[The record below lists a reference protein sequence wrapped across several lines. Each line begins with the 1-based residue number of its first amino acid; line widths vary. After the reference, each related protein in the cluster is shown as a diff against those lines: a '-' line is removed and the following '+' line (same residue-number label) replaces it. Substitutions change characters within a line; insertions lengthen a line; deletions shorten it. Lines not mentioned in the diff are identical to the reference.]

1 MFKSKVF
8 LVEFIGTFALV
19 FIGASSGIVSGGNI
33 VAMALA
39 YGLTLAVFN
48 YAYGYISGMHMNPAV
63 TFAMALQGAVKW
75 GEAVVSYWIPQF
87 VGAIAGAF
95 LLKFFLDPLS
105 TQAFAGAAS
114 VGALNADYPLYAM
127 VVEVLFTFFLV
138 STVLHTVVGGKG
150 GQMAGLAIGLTY
162 AIAILSAGPLS
173 GGSLNPA
180 RTFGPA
186 LFTGEWK
193 TPTLYLIYFLGPLLG
208 ALIAVAA
215 YQFLT
220 SEDKVE
226 EEEVDEDEEE
236 KDEVELSAEEAEE
249 PKA

>member
-8 LVEFIGTFALV
+8 LAEFIGTFALV
-19 FIGASSGIVSGGNI
+19 FIGASAGIVSGGNI

-39 YGLTLAVFN
+39 FGLTLAVFN
-48 YAYGYISGMHMNPAV
+48 YAYGYISGTHMNPAV
-63 TFAMALQGAVKW
+63 TFALALQGAVTW
-75 GEAVVSYWIPQF
+75 GEAAVSYWIPQF

-114 VGALNADYPLYAM
+114 VGALNADFPLYAM

-138 STVLHTVVGGKG
+138 NTVLHTFVGGKG
-150 GQMAGLAIGLTY
+150 GQLTGLAIGLTY

-186 LFTGEWK
+186 LFTGDWK
-193 TPTLYLIYFLGPLLG
+193 SPTLYLIYFLGPLLG

-215 YQFLT
+215 YQFFT
-220 SEDKVE
+220 AEPKVE
-226 EEEVDEDEEE
+226 ESELDEEE
-236 KDEVELSAEEAEE
+236 DDEEVEAVAEEA
-249 PKA
+249 KA